1 MIGGSGEDSGIK
13 KSNVVNRRMFIFA
26 AAKAVVFFGIVG
38 RLFSLQISENK
49 KYLTLSDKNRLREAR
64 LPPVR
69 GEFEDYFGNRIAKNL
84 TVYQLHVVPEQV
96 EDFKTLIVRLKDI
109 LNLSSSE
116 LEELIKKKNKQKPWE
131 TLIVSENLTWDE
143 FSKINFYL
151 HELSG
156 ARPVLTVGRNYPYN
170 ETYTHVLGYV
180 SEASVE
186 DLISNE
192 IIKERN
198 VPGLRVG
205 KTGLE
210 KALEKELIGTNGV
223 QRFEVNAYGKR
234 INQIDFNEG
243 EQGKRIKLT
252 IDTEIQKYT
261 QELLNEKA
269 GSISVMDIYTGEII
283 AMNSSP
289 SFDPN
294 LFLYGIEK
302 NKWKEIKS
310 NPLKPLLNKTV
321 SGLYSPGSTIKPIV
335 ALSALENDVIT
346 TNMKVNCRGHKHP
359 LELYGMKY
367 HCWKKQGHGY
377 MSLKNAIKQSCDT
390 YFYEA
395 ARLLGVDRLNETAK
409 KFGLGGVVLGEYF
422 NEKKGVVP
430 STKWKKQAIGQNW
443 YLGETLINGIGQGY
457 IQTTPLQ
464 LCLMTAQLANGG
476 HKIYPKIIFDDQQ
489 ESIES
494 IKQKMKFAAEKKDE
508 DSNIF
513 STTEKLFNPKEKN
526 YKILYRNKENVKF
539 VLDAMF
545 RSTNEVYGTSFSSR
559 IEDPK
564 YQFAGKTGTAQ
575 VKRITKE
582 ERELDLK
589 TNQIPYKERDH
600 AWFVAFGPYK
610 EPRYA
615 VSILVEHGG
624 SGSAT
629 AAPIAKK
636 LFKFVIDRHELREKI
651 NKKNLASTDI

>member
-1 MIGGSGEDSGIK
+1 MIGGSGEDTGIK
-13 KSNVVNRRMFIFA
+13 KSNIVNRRMFIFA

-38 RLFSLQISENK
+38 RLFSLQINENK
-49 KYLTLSDKNRLREAR
+49 KYLTLSDKNRLRESR

-69 GEFEDYFGNRIAKNL
+69 GEFEDFFGKRIAKNL

-109 LNLSSSE
+109 LNLSNSH

-186 DLISNE
+186 DLVSNE
-192 IIKERN
+192 IIKQRN

-210 KALEKELIGTNGV
+210 KALENELIGTNSV

-234 INQIDFNEG
+234 INQIDFQEG

-261 QELLNEKA
+261 NELLNEKA
-269 GSISVMDIYTGEII
+269 GSISVMDIYSGEII

-302 NKWKEIKS
+302 NKWKEIQS

-321 SGLYSPGSTIKPIV
+321 SGLYSTGSTIKPIV

-409 KFGLGGVVLGEYF
+409 KFGLGGVVLEGYF

-513 STTEKLFNPKEKN
+513 SATEKLFNPNEKN
-526 YKILYRNKENVKF
+526 YEALYRNKENVKF

-575 VKRITKE
+575 VKRITEE

-589 TNQIPYKERDH
+589 TNQIPYKQRDH
-600 AWFVAFGPYK
+600 AWYVAFGPYK
-610 EPRYA
+610 DPRYA

-624 SGSAT
+624 SGSST

-636 LFKFVIDRHELREKI
+636 LFKFIIDRHELREKI
-651 NKKNLASTDI
+651 RKKNLIKSTI

>member
-1 MIGGSGEDSGIK
+1 MIGEGGGDSGFK
-13 KSNVVNRRMFIFA
+13 KSNIVNRRMFIFA
-26 AAKAVVFFGIVG
+26 AAKAVIFCGIVG

-96 EDFKTLIVRLKDI
+96 EDFKILMVRLKDI
-109 LNLSSSE
+109 LNFSNNHLQ
-116 LEELIKKKNKQKPWE
+116 ELIKKKNKQKPWE

-143 FSKINFYL
+143 FTKINFYL

-180 SEASVE
+180 SQASVE

-192 IIKERN
+192 TIKQRN

-210 KALEKELIGTNGV
+210 KALENELIGTNGI

-234 INQIDFNEG
+234 INQIDFQEG
-243 EQGKRIKLT
+243 EQGKTIKLT

-261 QELLNEKA
+261 GELLNEKA
-269 GSISVMDIYTGEII
+269 GSISIMDIYTGEIV

-294 LFLYGIEK
+294 LFLYGIEI
-302 NKWKEIKS
+302 NKWKEIQK

-335 ALSALENDVIT
+335 ALSALENHVISPNFT
-346 TNMKVNCRGHKHP
+346 VNCRGHKHP

-367 HCWKKQGHGY
+367 HCWKKEGHGY
-377 MSLKNAIKQSCDT
+377 MKLKNAIKQSCDT
-390 YFYEA
+390 YFYET

-409 KFGLGGVVLGEYF
+409 KFGLGNVVLGEHF
-422 NEKKGVVP
+422 NEKKGVIP
-430 STKWKKQAIGQNW
+430 STKWKKEAIGQNW

-476 HKIYPKIIFDDQQ
+476 HKIYPKIISDNE

-494 IKQKMKFAAEKKDE
+494 IKQKMKLASQNNEENLKLL
-508 DSNIF
+508 SVP
-513 STTEKLFNPKEKN
+513 EKLFNTNEKK
-526 YKILYRNKENVKF
+526 YHALYRNKENVKF

-575 VKRITKE
+575 VKRITE
-582 ERELDLK
+582 AERELDLK

-600 AWFVAFGPYK
+600 AWYVAFGPYNN
-610 EPRYA
+610 PRYA
-615 VSILVEHGG
+615 VSILIEHGG

-636 LFKFVIDRHELREKI
+636 LFKFVIDRHELREKL
-651 NKKNLASTDI
+651 KTKNLINT